1 MFRHLYLWMRDK
13 PEPGDYYDYVA
24 RWSEV
29 PWSTGAAHAA
39 VLAALLLACMLFLTL
54 LCAGMAF
61 IHRASMFVR
70 AKCYAQAGCDAA
82 AAVAHFESS
91 SCLAAARLPGQLDA
105 DSLTVTHIHQPGTRK
120 PFRRARV
127 DPLAWAWCVQLARSM
142 QQTSSHNVSLLAR
155 FLRGEAHAAEDGH
168 PLQDWGAAAACY
180 VRAVDLD
187 AEHPQYAQRLADAAG
202 ELNNAQ
208 LSGVLDAVYIAR
220 GGASGCAAAALG
232 LSDAPGGD
240 SHRCVAV
247 MRFAKVR
254 AGRPAPVCRTC

>member
-1 MFRHLYLWMRDK
+1 M
-13 PEPGDYYDYVA
+13 
-24 RWSEV
+24 
-29 PWSTGAAHAA
+29 
-39 VLAALLLACMLFLTL
+39 
-54 LCAGMAF
+54 
-61 IHRASMFVR
+61 
-70 AKCYAQAGCDAA
+70 
-82 AAVAHFESS
+82 
-91 SCLAAARLPGQLDA
+91 
-105 DSLTVTHIHQPGTRK
+105 
-120 PFRRARV
+120 
-127 DPLAWAWCVQLARSM
+127 
-142 QQTSSHNVSLLAR
+142 
-155 FLRGEAHAAEDGH
+155 
-168 PLQDWGAAAACY
+168 QDWGAAAACY

-247 MRFAKVR
+247 MRFAKVG